1 MASQLRATHAAA
13 AALLGMGF
21 VVLGCGA
28 APPTIV
34 SPAAA
39 SAAPLDGTVEVEI
52 VLASELPPGGRLL
65 VTVLRG
71 LDTGNVS
78 SLDVSERVQVVGTQA
93 TATLTAA
100 DLSAGRNTLYAGTDP
115 DGDGQPDDLAS
126 SDFRW
131 DPLRAA
137 ACKRVITPVANVNH
151 SSPIYM
157 AGFDNDRQATGV
169 NDELW
174 ARGFV
179 LQNASRKIAI
189 VTLDL
194 IGYFNNEVQTIRSQ
208 PALAGLGLD
217 AVMVTS
223 THQHEG
229 PDTMGLWGPDQMT
242 SGTDLGYL
250 DFVNQQV
257 VQCILDAEAAL
268 APAVMRFATGSTVG
282 TSLPPH
288 PDLVADGHVLQ
299 PYVIPGNLFNPPLDG
314 PYVVEGDAG
323 EIVNPSVPVLQIREA
338 QSEDT
343 IATVVNYASHPESLG
358 SDNTLLTAD
367 FPHFMREALEA
378 RYGGTAI
385 YVSAD
390 LGVLQGPLDVDVTDP
405 LTNQPATRRSFRFAE
420 VMGQLL
426 ADRAAAA
433 LDAVPNWDRNP
444 ALEVASSGPLLVEV
458 QNTFFKVLASFNVF
472 GRRTPVKIDGKQ
484 YVESEVNA
492 IRIGPAQLAVTPN
505 ELDPQIGNRYRDLMS
520 QASHRWVLG
529 LGNDEIGYQMPQEK
543 YNPSCVECA
552 IYILYDNLEACPI
565 YIELGP
571 DAVDCSTVF
580 QNNLGPNADP
590 LLAGEMEA
598 AIAVINAPEPGA
610 SVAGLACAGA
620 ILALARRGR
629 TRAREA

>member
-1 MASQLRATHAAA
+1 MLARLPATRAVA
-13 AALLGMGF
+13 AALLGLGLAA
-21 VVLGCGA
+21 LGCNA
-28 APPTIV
+28 VPPTIL
-34 SPAAA
+34 SPAPGS
-39 SAAPLDGTVEVEI
+39 SAALDGTVPVEI
-52 VLASELPPGGRLL
+52 ALASELPPGGRLL

-78 SLDVSERVQVVGTQA
+78 SRDVSERVLVVGTQA
-93 TATLTAA
+93 TATLDAA
-100 DLSAGRNTLYAGTDP
+100 DLSPGRNALYAGTDA

-126 SDFRW
+126 VEFRW

-137 ACKRVITPVANVNH
+137 VCKRMITPVAGVNH
-151 SSPIYM
+151 TSPIYM

-169 NDELW
+169 HDELW

-194 IGYFNNEVQTIRSQ
+194 IGYFNNEVQTIRAN
-208 PALAGLGLD
+208 PALAALGLD

-223 THQHEG
+223 THEHEG
-229 PDTMGLWGPDQMT
+229 PDTMGLWGPDQTT
-242 SGTDLGYL
+242 SGVDLGYL
-250 DFVNQQV
+250 DFVNDQV
-257 VQCILDAEAAL
+257 VQCILEADAAL
-268 APAVMRFATGSTVG
+268 APAAMRFATGSTVG

-299 PYVIPGNLFNPPLDG
+299 PYVIPGNLFNPPLAE

-323 EIVNPSVPVLQIREA
+323 EIVNPSVPALQIRDALSEA
-338 QSEDT
+338 T

-358 SDNTLLTAD
+358 SDNTLITSD

-405 LTNQPATRRSFRFAE
+405 LTSQPATRRTFRFAE

-433 LDAVPNWDRNP
+433 LDAVPSWDRNP
-444 ALEVASSGPLLVEV
+444 ALDVAGSGPILVEI
-458 QNTFFKVLASFNVF
+458 QNTFFKVLAGYGVF
-472 GRRTPVKIDGKQ
+472 GRRIPVTIDGRQ

-505 ELDPQIGNRYRDLMS
+505 ELDPQIGDRYRDRMS

-552 IYILYDNLEACPI
+552 LYILVDNLAACPI
-565 YIELGP
+565 YAELGP

-580 QNNLGPNADP
+580 QNNVGPDADP
-590 LLAGEMEA
+590 LLTGELEA
-598 AIAVINAPEPGA
+598 AIGEINAPEPGGA
-610 SVAGLACAGA
+610 AAGLACAGA
-620 ILALARRGR
+620 ILALAHRARAR
-629 TRAREA
+629 TRDA

>member
-1 MASQLRATHAAA
+1 
-13 AALLGMGF
+13 
-21 VVLGCGA
+21 
-28 APPTIV
+28 
-34 SPAAA
+34 
-39 SAAPLDGTVEVEI
+39 
-52 VLASELPPGGRLL
+52 
-65 VTVLRG
+65 
-71 LDTGNVS
+71 
-78 SLDVSERVQVVGTQA
+78 
-93 TATLTAA
+93 
-100 DLSAGRNTLYAGTDP
+100 
-115 DGDGQPDDLAS
+115 
-126 SDFRW
+126 
-131 DPLRAA
+131 
-137 ACKRVITPVANVNH
+137 
-151 SSPIYM
+151 
-157 AGFDNDRQATGV
+157 
-169 NDELW
+169 
-174 ARGFV
+174 
-179 LQNASRKIAI
+179 
-189 VTLDL
+189 
-194 IGYFNNEVQTIRSQ
+194 
-208 PALAGLGLD
+208 
-217 AVMVTS
+217 
-223 THQHEG
+223 
-229 PDTMGLWGPDQMT
+229 MGLWGPDQMT

-268 APAVMRFATGSTVG
+268 APAAMRFATGSTVG

-299 PYVIPGNLFNPPLDG
+299 PYVIPGDLFSPPLDG

-338 QSEDT
+338 LSEDP

-405 LTNQPATRRSFRFAE
+405 LTSQPATRRSFRFAE

-472 GRRTPVKIDGKQ
+472 GRRTPVKIGGKQ

-552 IYILYDNLEACPI
+552 IYILYDNLAACPI
-565 YIELGP
+565 YVELGP

-598 AIAVINAPEPGA
+598 VIAVINAPEPGA
-610 SVAGLACAGA
+610 AAAGLACAVA
-620 ILALARRGR
+620 ILALAQRGR
-629 TRAREA
+629 ARAREE